1 MATEEK
7 VEIAVGQIWRRK
19 KSGKL
24 IRIER
29 ANQSAGFPAYDDW
42 VWRGVDYT
50 GRGVSYGGY
59 IRRDCELV
67 EEESHAAG

>member
-1 MATEEK
+1 MSEQ
-7 VEIAVGQIWRRK
+7 EIHVGQIWRRR

-29 ANQSAGFPAYDDW
+29 QYGKHDDW
-42 VWRGVDYT
+42 HWRGHDYK
-50 GRGVSYGGY
+50 GRGVSYGSY

-67 EEESHAAG
+67 SDEDAK

>member
-1 MATEEK
+1 MAEEQ
-7 VEIAVGQIWRRK
+7 EIKIGQIWRRK

-29 ANQSAGFPAYDDW
+29 HYSSMPGIDADDW
-42 VWRGVDYT
+42 HWQGHDYK
-50 GRGVSYGGY
+50 GRGVSYGWY

-67 EEESHAAG
+67 TDV